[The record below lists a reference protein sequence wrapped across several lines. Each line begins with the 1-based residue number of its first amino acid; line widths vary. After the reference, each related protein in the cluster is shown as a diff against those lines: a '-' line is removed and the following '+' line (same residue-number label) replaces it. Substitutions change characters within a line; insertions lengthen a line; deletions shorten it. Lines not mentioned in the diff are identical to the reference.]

1 MRGAGRQRRARVRP
15 LGLSGA
21 GLLVAPHLTADLEHT
36 CVSRDPIR
44 TWAQHRRTARAYG
57 GGARRGCAPGV
68 RAGVGVCAS
77 GPDLEAVLA
86 RRHRQVLRQGLVQ
99 DAGQRLGAVDVD
111 VDKAT
116 SHEVSSNAGRRIAAI
131 HPLSCEPRGRPEAMR
146 APRPGGAAAGSD
158 GAATARAVRGARPRL
173 LRRPVPERDCRAARR
188 AAAHSQGP
196 YLRGLRRLPALWRRT
211 ITADSGPSALVR
223 RPAGADVAPME
234 SLVLLPV
241 APAVGLRPPVLLR
254 LATFAD
260 VDAVAAMH
268 RRCSAASRYRRYL
281 MATSEVSPAS
291 VRRLLADTVTTVAEA
306 LDGRLVAMG
315 NVCLDG
321 LEAEAALLVEDDW
334 QRRGLG
340 VCLACVLAG
349 QAVESGAE
357 VLTATVMATNIAIR
371 RTLAAAGL
379 APVIADCDAG
389 TLELHCDLL
398 RWSQPQRPARGP
410 SVITDRPEHCFRHTP
425 TCQCPLAVTTLP
437 ATGSAPAPY
446 VGAQRAGRGRPSG
459 VLSSGGGDRRRFE
472 PRSR

>member
-1 MRGAGRQRRARVRP
+1 
-15 LGLSGA
+15 
-21 GLLVAPHLTADLEHT
+21 
-36 CVSRDPIR
+36 
-44 TWAQHRRTARAYG
+44 
-57 GGARRGCAPGV
+57 
-68 RAGVGVCAS
+68 
-77 GPDLEAVLA
+77 
-86 RRHRQVLRQGLVQ
+86 
-99 DAGQRLGAVDVD
+99 
-111 VDKAT
+111 
-116 SHEVSSNAGRRIAAI
+116 
-131 HPLSCEPRGRPEAMR
+131 
-146 APRPGGAAAGSD
+146 
-158 GAATARAVRGARPRL
+158 
-173 LRRPVPERDCRAARR
+173 
-188 AAAHSQGP
+188 
-196 YLRGLRRLPALWRRT
+196 
-211 ITADSGPSALVR
+211 
-223 RPAGADVAPME
+223 ME

-410 SVITDRPEHCFRHTP
+410 SVISDRPEHCFRHTP
-425 TCQCPLAVTTLP
+425 TCQCPLAVTTPP

-446 VGAQRAGRGRPSG
+446 VGAQRAGPSRPSG
-459 VLSSGGGDRRRFE
+459 VLSSGGGGDRRRFE